1 MHTQTSAPKINPL
14 GQSCRAVIYDRPEV
28 VFMLMSRGGWAYIAG
43 SALHS
48 AHGLRSF
55 SFAPLSQFY
64 YDLQTALGEYIR
76 CGAACWRGLL
86 GPGGGV

>member
-1 MHTQTSAPKINPL
+1 MLFTF
-14 GQSCRAVIYDRPEV
+14 RPEV
-28 VFMLMSRGGWAYIAG
+28 VFMLMSWEGWAYFAG

-64 YDLQTALGEYIR
+64 YDLQTGLGEYFR
-76 CGAACWRGLL
+76 CGSEARATR
-86 GPGGGV
+86 PRRRRVKV